1 MPTIKVLKSFVFSTP
16 VPHGV
21 NGPAIEKRY
30 TPGVHEIND
39 EMWNHPWV
47 SKSLADGC
55 IESPQQTLAR
65 AQLEKEAAKKAE
77 DNAIQAT
84 AQAEA
89 AFARLKSNGPGATAS
104 KEEIE
109 KELNTPVNQLRKKG
123 AMGQPGAIK

>member
-16 VPHGV
+16 VAEGV
-21 NGPAIEKRY
+21 NGPAVEKRF

-55 IESPQQTLAR
+55 IESPAQTLER
-65 AQLEKEAAKKAE
+65 AKKERIDAVQAQENAE
-77 DNAIQAT
+77 RAT
-84 AQAEA
+84 AAANA
-89 AFARLKSNGPGATAS
+89 AFARLQASVPGNTAS